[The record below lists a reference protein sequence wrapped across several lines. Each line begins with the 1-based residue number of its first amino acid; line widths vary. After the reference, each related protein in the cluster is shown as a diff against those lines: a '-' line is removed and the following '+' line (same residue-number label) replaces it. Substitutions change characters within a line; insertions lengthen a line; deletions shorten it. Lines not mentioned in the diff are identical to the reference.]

1 MQSQKKYPRSYSFEF
16 FPPRTDEGLKKL
28 NSVWQT
34 LATVKP
40 DFFSVTYGAGGSTR
54 DNTMRTV
61 TSVQKDTG
69 IEVAHHLSCVAATF
83 DSIDEILQEF
93 KQQGI
98 KRIVALRGDMPSGMH
113 ARGDFNYASDLVEFI
128 RKQTGDHFQIEVAAY
143 PEMHPQALNPVTDLD
158 SFKIKVDAGADRAIT
173 QYFYN
178 IDAYFAFIDE
188 CEKKNI
194 DLPIIPGIMPI
205 INFTQLARFSDACGA
220 EIPRWMRKRLEGF
233 GDDSA
238 SIHAFSTEMLS
249 HMAQRLLDNGVP
261 GIHFY
266 SMNQARPSLAIW
278 EQLDFPK

>member
-28 NSVWQT
+28 NTVWQT

-61 TSVQKDTG
+61 TSVQQDTG

-128 RKQTGDHFQIEVAAY
+128 RKQTGDYFQIEVAAY
-143 PEMHPQALNPVTDLD
+143 PEMHPQALNPMVDLD
-158 SFKIKVDAGADRAIT
+158 SFKIKVDAGANRAIT

-178 IDAYFAFIDE
+178 IDAYFAFIDA

-238 SIHAFSTEMLS
+238 SIHAFSTEMLT

-266 SMNQARPSLAIW
+266 SMNQAKPSLAIW
-278 EQLDFPK
+278 EQLNFPN

>member
-28 NSVWQT
+28 NTVWQT

-69 IEVAHHLSCVAATF
+69 IDVAHHLSCVAATF

-143 PEMHPQALNPVTDLD
+143 PEMHPQALNPVVDLE

-178 IDAYFAFIDE
+178 IDAYFAFIDA
-188 CEKKNI
+188 CEKKI
-194 DLPIIPGIMPI
+194 SI
-205 INFTQLARFSDACGA
+205 C
-220 EIPRWMRKRLEGF
+220 RLFRG
-233 GDDSA
+233 
-238 SIHAFSTEMLS
+238 
-249 HMAQRLLDNGVP
+249 
-261 GIHFY
+261 
-266 SMNQARPSLAIW
+266 
-278 EQLDFPK
+278 

>member
-16 FPPRTDEGLKKL
+16 FPPRTDESLKKL

-61 TSVQKDTG
+61 TSVQQDTG

-143 PEMHPQALNPVTDLD
+143 PEMHPQALNPVVDLE

-178 IDAYFAFIDE
+178 IDAYFAFIDA

-238 SIHAFSTEMLS
+238 SIHAFSTEVLT
-249 HMAQRLLDNGVP
+249 HMSQRLLDNGVP

-266 SMNQARPSLAIW
+266 SMNQSRPSLAIW

>member
-1 MQSQKKYPRSYSFEF
+1 MQSQKKYPRTYSFEF

-28 NSVWQT
+28 NSVWNT

-61 TSVQKDTG
+61 TSVQQDTG
-69 IEVAHHLSCVAATF
+69 IEVAHHLSCVAATY

-98 KRIVALRGDMPSGMH
+98 KRIVALRGDMPSGSH
-113 ARGDFNYASDLVEFI
+113 SRGDFNYASDLVEFI
-128 RKQTGDHFQIEVAAY
+128 RKQTGDYFQIEVAAY
-143 PEMHPQALNPVTDLD
+143 PEIHPQAANSEADIN

-238 SIHAFSTEMLS
+238 
-249 HMAQRLLDNGVP
+249 
-261 GIHFY
+261 
-266 SMNQARPSLAIW
+266 
-278 EQLDFPK
+278 

>member
-28 NSVWQT
+28 NSVWQA

-61 TSVQKDTG
+61 TSVQQDTG

-128 RKQTGDHFQIEVAAY
+128 RKQTGDYFKIEVAAY
-143 PEMHPQALNPVTDLD
+143 PEMHPQALNPVVDLE

-178 IDAYFAFIDE
+178 IDAYFSFIDE

-238 SIHAFSTEMLS
+238 SIHAFSTEMLT

-266 SMNQARPSLAIW
+266 SMNKARPSLAIW

>member
-28 NSVWQT
+28 NTVWQT

-61 TSVQKDTG
+61 TSVQQDTG

-128 RKQTGDHFQIEVAAY
+128 RKQTGDYFQVEVAAY
-143 PEMHPQALNPVTDLD
+143 PEMHPQAQNPVTDLD

-238 SIHAFSTEMLS
+238 SIHAFSTEMLTD
-249 HMAQRLLDNGVP
+249 MAQRLLDNGVP

-266 SMNQARPSLAIW
+266 SMNKARPSLAIW

>member
-1 MQSQKKYPRSYSFEF
+1 MHSQKKYPGSYSFEF

-28 NSVWQT
+28 NTVWQT

-61 TSVQKDTG
+61 TSVQQDTG

-83 DSIDEILQEF
+83 DSIDEILNEF

-113 ARGDFNYASDLVEFI
+113 ARGDFSYASDLVEFI

-188 CEKKNI
+188 CEKQNI

-233 GDDSA
+233 GDDRA
-238 SIHAFSTEMLS
+238 SIHAFSTEMLTG
-249 HMAQRLLDNGVP
+249 MAQRLLDNGVP

-278 EQLDFPK
+278 EQLDFPN